1 MVSCF
6 SRTRDKCGS
15 SIHPS
20 TKKTPSWVSISSL
33 VISRRIER
41 IRGVNL
47 FSLSYMF
54 IKNVYWLLHSSILIL
69 VLNRTFEFH
78 RSFNIDVFVRYAVH
92 SKRPSIKL
100 QLFACWNL
108 HILYSRFPN
117 PYVAAIGKIKLLI
130 DRLCSYRENNF
141 SALISLM

>member
-1 MVSCF
+1 M
-6 SRTRDKCGS
+6 
-15 SIHPS
+15 
-20 TKKTPSWVSISSL
+20 
-33 VISRRIER
+33 
-41 IRGVNL
+41 NL

-130 DRLCSYRENNF
+130 NFTLLRLLSAVVLFHMLVIYVVAYLASVSRFLMSYSYPPLLLTIRGTK
-141 SALISLM
+141 